1 MVSVLNY
8 KAQAE
13 GRGLEEKWVLLTEP
27 FPDSPTRPGSK
38 APCCPMAFC
47 EWTPA
52 SLIEMKY
59 TMLQCPFQSSCIESL
74 VPNLWEM
81 LVSLGGVS

>member
-1 MVSVLNY
+1 MISVLNY

-47 EWTPA
+47 EWTHA

-59 TMLQCPFQSSCIESL
+59 TMLQCPFQSSCIEVWS
-74 VPNLWEM
+74 PTFGM